1 MLSTM
6 EPFSESVITSGM
18 NRRAKKKRGKS
29 KKKNSA
35 SNLHYLIETFI
46 FSSVQEESQFIH
58 IIQ

>member
-29 KKKNSA
+29 KKKKNSA

-46 FSSVQEESQFIH
+46 F
-58 IIQ
+58 